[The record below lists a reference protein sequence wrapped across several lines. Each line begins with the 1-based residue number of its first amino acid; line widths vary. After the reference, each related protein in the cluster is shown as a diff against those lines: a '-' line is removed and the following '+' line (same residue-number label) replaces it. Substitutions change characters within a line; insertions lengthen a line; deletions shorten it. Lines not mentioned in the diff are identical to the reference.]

1 MRTRSLPLSLSL
13 SFSLIGLVP
22 SLGGCNQPSGGDP
35 GGVAGPR
42 GDKGDK
48 GDPGEA
54 GPPGARGDKG
64 DPGAPG
70 AKGDPG
76 PAGAA
81 GPTGAAGPMGP
92 AGPMGAMGPIG
103 ATGATGAPG
112 PKGDPGAAGAPGAKG
127 DKGDRGDRGDR
138 GDAGPQGPAGP
149 TGSGAYSEELGSF
162 AGFTATTHT
171 GNVAGRPGAHAICNA
186 AFAGSHLCHA
196 AEYLQSNSGT
206 TPPMSGAWID
216 NSTSGSGV
224 NNSGTP
230 GSGRYLAGSDCS
242 YWTHSGSGSS
252 GLWLNAQSILT
263 TTGDCSA
270 SRSLACCNTPGKVRF
285 AGFTATATSGNFG
298 GRAKMHAACSAAF
311 PGSHFCHAAEYLRAT
326 SPTTPP
332 MSGAWIDNSTSGSGV
347 NNSGTPGS
355 GRYLAGSD
363 CSYWTHGGSGSSGLW
378 LNASGILTTTGDC
391 SNSRVL
397 ACCQ

>member
-1 MRTRSLPLSLSL
+1 MRTLAIPLSLSL
-13 SFSLIGLVP
+13 FVVLP

-35 GGVAGPR
+35 GGLAGPR

-54 GPPGARGDKG
+54 GPAGAKGDKG

-103 ATGATGAPG
+103 ATGAAG
-112 PKGDPGAAGAPGAKG
+112 PKGDPGPAGAPGAKG
-127 DKGDRGDRGDR
+127 DKGDKGDRGAQ

-171 GNVAGRPGAHAICNA
+171 GNLAGRPGAHAICNA

-242 YWTHSGSGSS
+242 YWTHGGAGSS
-252 GLWLNAQSILT
+252 GLWLNSQ
-263 TTGDCSA
+263 
-270 SRSLACCNTPGKVRF
+270 
-285 AGFTATATSGNFG
+285 
-298 GRAKMHAACSAAF
+298 
-311 PGSHFCHAAEYLRAT
+311 
-326 SPTTPP
+326 
-332 MSGAWIDNSTSGSGV
+332 GV
-347 NNSGTPGS
+347 
-355 GRYLAGSD
+355 
-363 CSYWTHGGSGSSGLW
+363 
-378 LNASGILTTTGDC
+378 LTTTGDC